1 MASQDPSTAYT
12 AAPEKKSGSFFS
24 SFPSFSLPKLPDF
37 FGTGAPAPAPA
48 APATAVAEQSSV
60 QPGGRRR
67 RGGVLPK
74 NKPAKPATSK
84 SQLNPQ
90 REMIKLA
97 VKNSMKQKAA
107 KGGRRSRQLT
117 KKAGR
122 RRRHTRRGGD
132 DEYKPDITFVPA
144 TPVSFPPTQVRRP
157 TGRGRRTR
165 RGGVETPM
173 QKMKYGPKEYKFL
186 TDGYKL
192 DFPPTQVRVGRPNVE
207 SPPVQAPKPT
217 GKGRR
222 THRVKKHSRR

>member
-12 AAPEKKSGSFFS
+12 AAPEKSKSFFS

-37 FGTGAPAPAPA
+37 FGTGAPAPAPS

-67 RGGVLPK
+67 R
-74 NKPAKPATSK
+74 
-84 SQLNPQ
+84 
-90 REMIKLA
+90 
-97 VKNSMKQKAA
+97 
-107 KGGRRSRQLT
+107 SRKIT

-132 DEYKPDITFVPA
+132 QYDPPKPDITFVPV
-144 TPVSFPPTQVRRP
+144 TPVSFPPTQVRK
-157 TGRGRRTR
+157 GRGRRRTR
-165 RGGVETPM
+165 RSKKGGLTPAEGIKWRDSDVRYM
-173 QKMKYGPKEYKFL
+173 TQGTKY
-186 TDGYKL
+186 
-192 DFPPTQVRVGRPNVE
+192 DFPPTQVR
-207 SPPVQAPKPT
+207 KPT

>member
-37 FGTGAPAPAPA
+37 FGTGAPASAPPA

-67 RGGVLPK
+67 R
-74 NKPAKPATSK
+74 
-84 SQLNPQ
+84 
-90 REMIKLA
+90 
-97 VKNSMKQKAA
+97 
-107 KGGRRSRQLT
+107 SRKMT

-132 DEYKPDITFVPA
+132 EYDPQKPDITFVPA

-157 TGRGRRTR
+157 TGRGRRHRTR

-173 QKMKYGPKEYKFL
+173 QKIKYGPKEYKFL
-186 TDGYKL
+186 TDGYKW
-192 DFPPTQVRVGRPNVE
+192 DFPPTQVRRPKVD
-207 SPPVQAPKPT
+207 SPPPVQAPKPT

-222 THRVKKHSRR
+222 TRRVKKHSRR